1 MIVLI
6 SPAKT
11 LDFEPTELKVHSQPR
26 LLEHSEKLVKVL
38 KKKSARSLKKL
49 MSVSDAIAELNV
61 QRFQEYQTPFT
72 LENAKQAALAFKGDV
87 YTGLQ
92 AEAFSEEEMDF
103 AQQHLRIL
111 SGLYGLLKPLDL
123 MQAYRLE
130 MGTRLTNGRK
140 KNLYEFWDKKI
151 TALINEDLSASG
163 TDIILN
169 LASKE
174 YFHSVKP
181 ELLEGKLYHV
191 HFKEDRNGVLK
202 VISFNAKKARGVM
215 ARQIIQKRIQTTEA
229 LKSLNVDDYIYNEEL
244 SDETNLMFTK

>member
-11 LDFEPTELKVHSQPR
+11 LDFEPTALKVHSQPR

-61 QRFQEYQTPFT
+61 QRFQEYETPFT
-72 LENAKQAALAFKGDV
+72 LDNAKQAALAFKGDV

-92 AEAFSEEEMDF
+92 ADTFSGEEMEF

-151 TALINEDLSASG
+151 TALINEDLGISG

-181 ELLEGKLYHV
+181 ELLNGKLYHV

-202 VISFNAKKARGVM
+202 VISFNAKKARGGM
-215 ARQIIQKRIQTTEA
+215 ARQIIQNKIQGIEA
-229 LKSLNVDDYIYNEEL
+229 LKSLDVDGYLYNEEL
-244 SDETNLMFTK
+244 SDKTNLLFTK